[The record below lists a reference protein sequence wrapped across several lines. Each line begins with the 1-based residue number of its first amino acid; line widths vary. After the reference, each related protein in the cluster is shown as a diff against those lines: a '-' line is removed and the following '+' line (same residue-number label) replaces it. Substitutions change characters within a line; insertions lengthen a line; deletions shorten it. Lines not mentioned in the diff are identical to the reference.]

1 MHFLSLKPL
10 LLSLF
15 FLWQLAALSQ
25 ISPLDQALMLKVD
38 KMPLPEALKT
48 IEEQSSWRF
57 TYDPRE
63 IPDDHQVELVQPEQ
77 SLRITMNRWLGGYSL
92 GYRLVGNQV
101 VIFSIAKEKQL
112 PNLSLANASSNLT
125 LRGVLVDQA
134 SQERLIG
141 GQVAVPEFQ
150 VGSYTNEH
158 GHFSLR
164 LPSGSHQLYYSA
176 AGYQK
181 DTLELNLNSDTLI
194 KLSLAP
200 LTLGTIEITAADET
214 SPVSDRQM
222 GRITLS
228 TQEAKQIP
236 ALGGE
241 VDVLKVLQ
249 LMPGVQG
256 GTDGS
261 AGLYVRGGGPDQN
274 LVLLDGVP
282 IYNPTHL
289 FGFLS
294 NFNPDAIS
302 HIELIKGGF
311 SARYGGRLSSVLDVQ
326 LKDGNAQQLAGSG
339 SIGLI
344 SSSATIEGPLAG
356 DKASFITSARYSYPD
371 VLIRPISRLATRYQS
386 TEVLNYDVLG
396 YRFYDLNAKLSY
408 RPSLKDQ
415 LSVSFYQGDDRG
427 SQRNFFSYQ
436 NDTLDYQQEE
446 RSSQIFG
453 WGNRIASLQW
463 HRLFSSRWALH
474 TTAYYNR
481 FRLRNLSEKEQR
493 VTEAGLVDER
503 SLVSSFESGIED
515 LALKTDA
522 LWHPSNQHEVRMGG
536 QIIYHR
542 FKVGTQQLRDQ
553 VGTQLDDT
561 FLIQPLI
568 RAWEG
573 SVYLEDNWSITRKIS
588 LRYGLHG
595 SAFRVRGQTYTSLQP
610 RFSGHWLIHDRLA
623 LKASYA
629 QMVQF
634 LHLLTNSGMGLPT
647 DLWVPATDQVAP
659 QRAWETGFGAA
670 YQLQKGLNLTVE
682 GYYKRLFDVLAYRE
696 GANFLVPEEGWESQ
710 VVSGQGWAYG
720 LEILLRK
727 TQGDFTGWIG
737 YTLSWAQRQS
747 DQINFGEIYP
757 YKYDRRHD
765 IGLSLVYRWRPN
777 VRLSGNWVF
786 TSGNV
791 ASLPVARYELQTPY
805 FSTQGDL
812 LHYQGRNNFRL
823 PASHRL
829 DLGVSF
835 IKEKERGTRT
845 WNLGL
850 YNSYNQTNPF
860 VLFVGQ
866 APNQSGSERSNVLWI
881 QGLLPLLP
889 IISYRFDFRP

>member
-1 MHFLSLKPL
+1 MHLSLLKL
-10 LLSLF
+10 LLLT
-15 FLWQLAALSQ
+15 LLLPWQVPAASQ
-25 ISPLDQALMLKVD
+25 VSPLDQALGLKVD
-38 KMPLPEALKT
+38 KMPLTEALKT

-63 IPDDHQVELVQPEQ
+63 IPVDHLVELVQPEQ
-77 SLRITMNRWLGGYSL
+77 SLRVTMNRWLRGYSL
-92 GYRLVGNQV
+92 GYRLIGKQV
-101 VIFSIAKEKQL
+101 VIFSTAKERQAAD
-112 PNLSLANASSNLT
+112 PALARPASMLT
-125 LRGVLVDQA
+125 LRGVLVDQT

-141 GQVAVPEFQ
+141 GQVAVAALR
-150 VGSYTNEH
+150 VGSYSNEH

-164 LPSGSHQLYYSA
+164 LPKGSHQLQYSA
-176 AGYQK
+176 AGYQQ
-181 DTLELNLNSDTLI
+181 DTLPLTLNSDTLI
-194 KLSLAP
+194 RLNLTP
-200 LTLGTIEITAADET
+200 LTLGTVEITAADET
-214 SPVSDRQM
+214 SPVLDKQI

-228 TQEAKQIP
+228 AQEAKQIP

-302 HIELIKGGF
+302 YMELIKGGF
-311 SARYGGRLSSVLDVQ
+311 PARYGGRLSSVLDVQ
-326 LKDGNAQQLAGSG
+326 LKDGNAEHVTGSG

-344 SSSATIEGPLAG
+344 SSNVTIEGPIG
-356 DKASFITSARYSYPD
+356 GKASFIASARYSYPD
-371 VLIRPISRLATRYQS
+371 IFIGPISRFATRFQS
-386 TEVLNYDVLG
+386 EGLLNFDILG
-396 YRFYDLNAKLSY
+396 YRFYDLNGKLSY

-415 LSVSFYQGDDRG
+415 ISLSIYQGDDRG
-427 SQRNFFSYQ
+427 RQRNVFSYQ
-436 NDTLDYQQEE
+436 NDSLNYRQEE
-446 RSSQIFG
+446 RSRQIFG

-463 HRLFSSRWALH
+463 HHLFSSRWALH

-481 FRLRNLSEKEQR
+481 SRLRNFGEQQQR
-493 VTEAGLVDER
+493 FTENGVVEER
-503 SLVSSFESGIED
+503 NLLNRFESGIED
-515 LALKTDA
+515 LALKSDV
-522 LWHPSNQHEVRMGG
+522 LWSANNQHEVRAGG
-536 QIIYHR
+536 QVIYHR
-542 FKVGTQQLRDQ
+542 FEVGTQQLVEQ
-553 VGTQLDDT
+553 AAGQEDDT
-561 FLIQPLI
+561 LLAQPLI
-568 RAWEG
+568 GAWEA
-573 SVYLEDNWSITRKIS
+573 SAYVEDTWSISSQIS
-588 LRYGLHG
+588 LRYGLHA
-595 SAFRVRGQTYTSLQP
+595 SAFQVRGQTYTSLQP
-610 RFSGHWLIHDRLA
+610 RFSGHWLVNDRLA
-623 LKASYA
+623 IKASYA

-634 LHLLTNSGMGLPT
+634 LHLLTNSGIGLPT

-659 QRAWETGFGAA
+659 QRAWETGIGTA
-670 YQLQKGLNLTVE
+670 YQIRDGLDLTVE

-696 GANFLVPEEGWESQ
+696 GANFLLPEEGWESQ

-720 LEILLRK
+720 LEVLLRK
-727 TQGDFTGWIG
+727 TQGKLTGWLG

-765 IGLSLVYRWRPN
+765 VGLSLVYRWRPN

-786 TSGNV
+786 ASGNV
-791 ASLPVARYELQTPY
+791 ASLPIARYELRTPY

-835 IKEKERGTRT
+835 IKEKKRGTRT

-850 YNSYNQTNPF
+850 YNAYNQTNPF
-860 VLFVGQ
+860 VLSVGQ
-866 APNQSGSERSNVLWI
+866 APNQSGSVRSNVLFI
-881 QGLLPLLP
+881 RGLLPLLP